1 MIFSDKI
8 FEKKIINLNCGLA
21 KRWKQAKK
29 DQTISSIYTHTQDI
43 DWLIE
48 TFTFF
53 KYSAPFYF
61 NEINFRILK
70 RQKKQTDRQKS
81 TKNKTKILEYTQKKC

>member
-29 DQTISSIYTHTQDI
+29 DQTISSIYTHTG
-43 DWLIE
+43 
-48 TFTFF
+48 
-53 KYSAPFYF
+53 Y
-61 NEINFRILK
+61 
-70 RQKKQTDRQKS
+70 
-81 TKNKTKILEYTQKKC
+81 